1 MHLDYVLPKL
11 PSGTPPFASH
21 SYEYFQHVL
30 LTLLCHLLLDPV
42 CAALGAL
49 VNHSHKTFLSSPG
62 GSNSQQLPH
71 PLAPTSLEPLFL
83 SALGVLGMALD
94 RRLIQVWAFSR
105 LTDRL
110 WVCVNCWP
118 LQGGALAEAEGSGD
132 LGHFLILAG
141 HTLEFLPSGKWKC
154 LLGTVW
160 RRLWANSCCTAHV
173 TGREP
178 WQWSL
183 GSGTDVFL
191 LGLHVTCLGWSF
203 YLSFLMYLAN
213 SISVLTFGY
222 VRLLIWGHPHCH
234 AYLAGSDSYSPF

>member
-42 CAALGAL
+42 CAALGTL

-154 LLGTVW
+154 LLGHSLTEALGKQLLYCSRDWQRTLTVIFG
-160 RRLWANSCCTAHV
+160 LWNRCIF
-173 TGREP
+173 TGFTCHLS
-178 WQWSL
+178 WL
-183 GSGTDVFL
+183 KL
-191 LGLHVTCLGWSF
+191 L
-203 YLSFLMYLAN
+203 
-213 SISVLTFGY
+213 
-222 VRLLIWGHPHCH
+222 P
-234 AYLAGSDSYSPF
+234 